1 MNKENLKIVFMGTT
15 EFAGGI
21 LQALLDN
28 GYNVIGVVCQP
39 DKPVGRKRIMEYPF
53 TKNIALN
60 NNIEV
65 FQPINIR
72 EDNEWLEVN
81 KPDLIVT
88 CAYGQIVPQKV
99 LDIPSLGCINVHGSL
114 LPELRGAAPIQYAIL
129 QDLKVTG
136 ITIMQMVKK
145 MDAGD
150 MFAKRKVEV
159 SNDDTGDSL
168 FKKMEVV
175 AAELLIEVLPD
186 YVEGKL
192 PGIKQNEEEVT
203 FAPSIKREEEI
214 INWSDTKRNIYNKIR
229 ALNSVPGAYSLLE
242 GMSIKIFSSEE
253 VDKEYEG
260 EFGEIVEVLKDKFVV
275 KVQDGGIAIKELQP
289 SGKKRMMTRDFLNG
303 NKDLKGKI
311 FHD

>member
-53 TKNIALN
+53 TKNVALN
-60 NNIEV
+60 NNIDV
-65 FQPINIR
+65 FQPVSIR
-72 EDNEWLEVN
+72 EDNEWLVEK

-99 LDIPSLGCINVHGSL
+99 LDIPTLGCINVHGSL
-114 LPELRGAAPIQYAIL
+114 LPKLRGAAPIQYAIL
-129 QDLKVTG
+129 QDLKVTV
-136 ITIMQMVKK
+136 ITIMEMVKK
-145 MDAGD
+145 MDAGK
-150 MFAKRKVEV
+150 MFAKREVEV
-159 SNDDTGDSL
+159 SNEDTGDSL
-168 FKKMEVV
+168 FKKMELV
-175 AAELLIEVLPD
+175 AAELLINMLPD
-186 YVEGKL
+186 YIEGKL
-192 PGIKQNEEEVT
+192 PGVEQNEEEVT

-214 INWSDTKRNIYNKIR
+214 INWNDTKRNIYNKIR
-229 ALNSVPGAYSLLE
+229 ALNSVPGAYSLLD

-253 VDKEYEG
+253 VYKEYVG
-260 EFGEIVEVLKDKFVV
+260 EFGEVVEVLKDKFVV
-275 KVQDGGIAIKELQP
+275 KVLDGGIAIKELQP
-289 SGKKRMMTRDFLNG
+289 SGKKRMMARDFLNG